1 VFIMR
6 TSVRGAYD
14 SSDGAST
21 PAELATGLVVGLAAG
36 LRRAGVAVSSGET
49 IDAVRALAELELTDR
64 AVVRAALRGCLV
76 KDEAHLEL
84 FERLYDALFPRLR
97 ITATSTGSASS
108 GLATDVQPA
117 GGDDDAE
124 LAALRTQLA
133 EALKRGDQIAV
144 ADLLTTSVD
153 RWSGIGEQDRGERH
167 HLQRVLRR
175 LGLDAVLRQLAGRTG
190 ERSELER
197 HLDNAAAAA
206 DIEQVQRLLERLVA
220 ERLAD
225 SRAGGNGAA
234 DGEPLPPAVGPE
246 LADLPILRAGPDEL
260 AELRAAV
267 RPLAR
272 KLATRFGR
280 RRRRGR
286 GAVDMRRT
294 IRRSMSSGGVPLSPV
309 LRRRYPS
316 RPDLVVL
323 CDVSGSVAQFA
334 PFTLALLHALHGEF
348 HRVRSWVFIDGIVEI
363 SDLLDRAPGVLDAHH
378 LLGRRGLVSGDGRS
392 DYARALASFLAR
404 WQDVISAKT
413 TLIVVG
419 DARSH
424 DRRPAVA
431 EMAEL
436 HRLSRRLYW
445 LNPEPRGEWDTGDSL
460 MAPYGI
466 YAHGV
471 YEVSTLRQLG
481 DCVAA
486 IV

>member
-1 VFIMR
+1 V
-6 TSVRGAYD
+6 
-14 SSDGAST
+14 
-21 PAELATGLVVGLAAG
+21 
-36 LRRAGVAVSSGET
+36 
-49 IDAVRALAELELTDR
+49 
-64 AVVRAALRGCLV
+64 
-76 KDEAHLEL
+76 EL
-84 FERLYDALFPRLR
+84 FDRLFDVLFPRLR
-97 ITATSTGSASS
+97 VTATSGAA
-108 GLATDVQPA
+108 GDA
-117 GGDDDAE
+117 GGPAAGLGDAADAPGPTTTGDADE
-124 LAALRTQLA
+124 LAALRTELA
-133 EALKRGDQIAV
+133 EALRRGDQHAV
-144 ADLLTTSVD
+144 AELLATSVD

-167 HLQRVLRR
+167 HMQRVLRR
-175 LGLDAVLRQLAGRTG
+175 LGLDAVLRQLARGDG
-190 ERSELER
+190 ERSELQR
-197 HLDNAAAAA
+197 QLDNAAAAA
-206 DIEQVQRLLERLVA
+206 DLEEVRRLLERLVA

-225 SRAGGNGAA
+225 QRAGSNGDAAA
-234 DGEPLPPAVGPE
+234 DTAPMLGPD
-246 LADLPILRAGPDEL
+246 LADLPILRARPDEL

-286 GAVDMRRT
+286 GGLDMRRT
-294 IRRSMSSGGVPLSPV
+294 IRRSMSSGGVPLTPV

-392 DYARALASFLAR
+392 DYARALGTFLGGWR
-404 WQDVISAKT
+404 DVISAKT
-413 TLIVVG
+413 TVIVVG

-424 DRRPAVA
+424 DRRPAGA
-431 EMAEL
+431 ELAEL
-436 HRLSRRLYW
+436 HRLARRLFW
-445 LNPEPRGEWDTGDSL
+445 LNPEPRAEWDTGDSL
-460 MAPYGI
+460 MALYGG

-481 DCVAA
+481 DCVETIA
-486 IV
+486 

>member
-1 VFIMR
+1 MR

-21 PAELATGLVVGLAAG
+21 PAELATGLVVGLVAG

-64 AVVRAALRGCLV
+64 TVVRAALRGCLV
-76 KDEAHLEL
+76 KDDAHLEL
-84 FERLYDALFPRLR
+84 FERLFDALFPRLR
-97 ITATSTGSASS
+97 IAATGAGPAGSGSAAGPQAS
-108 GLATDVQPA
+108 GDHD
-117 GGDDDAE
+117 GAE
-124 LAALRTQLA
+124 LAALRTELA

-167 HLQRVLRR
+167 HVQRVLRR
-175 LGLDAVLRQLAGRTG
+175 LGLDAILRQLAGRSD

-197 HLDNAAAAA
+197 QLDNAAAAA
-206 DIEQVQRLLERLVA
+206 DIEQVRRLLERLVA
-220 ERLAD
+220 ERVAD
-225 SRAGGNGAA
+225 ARVGGNGAA
-234 DGEPLPPAVGPE
+234 EGEPPPTVGPD

-404 WQDVISAKT
+404 WRDVISAKT
-413 TLIVVG
+413 TVIVVG

-431 EMAEL
+431 ELAEL
-436 HRLSRRLYW
+436 HRLARRLYW
-445 LNPEPRGEWDTGDSL
+445 LNPEPLAEWDTGDSL
-460 MAPYGI
+460 MAPYGT

-481 DCVAA
+481 ECVAA